1 MSKFYSYDEL
11 TSLIKYSNNK
21 FKNLCNVL
29 KFLSDDNKC
38 NFDDWIP
45 NRYIPKTNRYIPKTK
60 DNLNY
65 IPEQANC
72 SCSHDILHCF
82 TVINKINHNSII
94 VGSECIKKFFSE
106 EANET
111 KRKLMD
117 EFEGKK
123 KCPSCKKTVSKTVV
137 EKYKHEKNIY
147 HMKCYHGQNDTEDD
161 TEDDIE
167 EVLPPTPPPSY
178 EETLLN
184 NAEDY
189 EKELLGFGKYKQLT
203 IKEASLNNGVRW
215 YYLEKLPYNEI
226 NSLKVKKFVD
236 YLKST

>member
-1 MSKFYSYDEL
+1 MAKFYSYDEL
-11 TSLIKYSNNK
+11 TSLVKYGKNK

-45 NRYIPKTNRYIPKTK
+45 NRYIPKTK
-60 DNLNY
+60 DNLDY
-65 IPEQANC
+65 IQKQENC
-72 SCSHDILHCF
+72 SCSHDIIHCF
-82 TVINKINHNSII
+82 TVINKINNNSII
-94 VGSECIKKFFSE
+94 VGSECIKKFFGE

-117 EFEGKK
+117 DFEGKK
-123 KCPSCKKTVSKTVV
+123 KCPSCKETVYKPVV
-137 EKYKHEKNIY
+137 ERYKHEENIY
-147 HMKCYHGQNDTEDD
+147 HLKCYHGQND
-161 TEDDIE
+161 IE
-167 EVLPPTPPPSY
+167 EVLPPAPPPPY

-184 NAEDY
+184 NTEDY

-203 IKEASLNNGVRW
+203 IKQASLNNGVRW

-236 YLKST
+236 YLKL